1 MHRSCTVGMPNI
13 AGATA
18 WLGYLYPSYGARNVG
33 PAQQLRSNLFPVRLK
48 MTLQFLRCHPVDPR
62 RSPVA
67 FYRRQSQRTVLVRNN
82 FFHQVLVHRSLS
94 EGSRIGVSS
103 PSPLAPRGCTVSA
116 SGMGGAATVVDA
128 LRHSGL
134 FGPFQFPL

>member
-1 MHRSCTVGMPNI
+1 MARP
-13 AGATA
+13 
-18 WLGYLYPSYGARNVG
+18 YPGISR
-33 PAQQLRSNLFPVRLK
+33 PVRL
-48 MTLQFLRCHPVDPR
+48 
-62 RSPVA
+62 
-67 FYRRQSQRTVLVRNN
+67 RQWSGQRTVLVRNN

-134 FGPFQFPL
+134 LGPFQFPL